1 MSGVKPKADKRVD
14 EDGAKISDLVF
25 LLKEMKGQILS
36 KTLTKQKPSDLY

>member
-25 LLKEMKGQILS
+25 LFKKMKGQILS

>member
-25 LLKEMKGQILS
+25 LFKKKNEGTNSEQNANKAETQ
-36 KTLTKQKPSDLY
+36 

>member
-25 LLKEMKGQILS
+25 LLKK
-36 KTLTKQKPSDLY
+36 K

>member
-14 EDGAKISDLVF
+14 EDGAKISDLVCF
-25 LLKEMKGQILS
+25 LKKIKRQILS

>member
-25 LLKEMKGQILS
+25 LLKKNEGTNSEQNANKAETQ
-36 KTLTKQKPSDLY
+36 